1 MLPRATATEEPLPMT
16 VPPELAVV
24 VDALIATLASTWPL
38 TDGSPD
44 NRLAAARAALEALR
58 ANDLAEIMVAS
69 RMIAAHHA
77 SMDSYRRS
85 LRPGLC
91 DADVTRLRANA
102 VATGR
107 AADAGQR
114 TLDRHRA
121 PLTKPAPARPTRQ
134 PPVPPHE
141 DMSRVEAE
149 LARFTPEEIAAAEI
163 SLDNDPADLARNELA
178 KRIPLHRHED
188 MTMEERRI
196 AYAPRALMTP
206 AEIAVM
212 GARIAESNR
221 RPRDTDGR

>member
-1 MLPRATATEEPLPMT
+1 MFTHSAYAPARHCDRGTAAHD

-121 PLTKPAPARPTRQ
+121 PLTKPAA
-134 PPVPPHE
+134 VPPAWAIRGLICTIC
-141 DMSRVEAE
+141 S
-149 LARFTPEEIAAAEI
+149 ARGRCWGPY
-163 SLDNDPADLARNELA
+163 SS
-178 KRIPLHRHED
+178 
-188 MTMEERRI
+188 RRI
-196 AYAPRALMTP
+196 
-206 AEIAVM
+206 IC
-212 GARIAESNR
+212 IIISS
-221 RPRDTDGR
+221 